1 MRQDDYFLNQIDI
14 LGRILGKIVSDLL
27 KLKNKGDVMESI
39 ETTTQALKA
48 ELDLNLSEI
57 LRLDNEAFVNFLQQD
72 KKFNN
77 GHLEKIAEI
86 LYILGYD
93 HISENRINI
102 LEKSL
107 TLYQYLNK
115 NSTSYSPE
123 RITRIEKINKILS
136 L

>member
-27 KLKNKGDVMESI
+27 KLKNKWDVMESI

-57 LRLDNEAFVNFLQQD
+57 LRLDNEVFVNFLLED

-86 LYILGYD
+86 LFILGYD
-93 HISENRINI
+93 QISENRMFF

-136 L
+136 I

>member
-1 MRQDDYFLNQIDI
+1 MRQDDYFLKQIDI

-57 LRLDNEAFVNFLQQD
+57 LRLDNEVFVNFLQED

-86 LYILGYD
+86 LFILGYD
-93 HISENRINI
+93 HISENRII
-102 LEKSL
+102 FLEKSL

>member
-39 ETTTQALKA
+39 ETTTQALKT

-57 LRLDNEAFVNFLQQD
+57 LRLDNEVFVNFLQED

-86 LYILGYD
+86 LFILGYD
-93 HISENRINI
+93 LISENRINI

-107 TLYQYLNK
+107 TIYEYFNK